1 MLRGIWHEE
10 GVVVTETQREDFEHR
25 RYTIRRKLFR
35 LFGDA
40 FYLYDDQGALALY
53 SEMKRFRLRED
64 IRLYAD
70 ESQREEVLRIS
81 TRSLFDF
88 AGAYDIHDSRRD
100 EPVGTLRRAGVK
112 SSFLRDHWQILDIEG
127 NEVGTLEEDS
137 MAKALLRRYV
147 DVLAVFM
154 PQRYHA
160 SIGGRTVATYRQHF
174 NPIVLKLDIDFSADG
189 ERRLDR
195 RLGIAAGVLISAI
208 EGRQD

>member
-1 MLRGIWHEE
+1 MKQTQPE
-10 GVVVTETQREDFEHR
+10 GFEHR

-35 LFGDA
+35 FFGDA
-40 FYLYDDQGALALY
+40 FHLYDDNGALALY

-81 TRSLFDF
+81 ARSLFDF
-88 AGAYDIHDSRRD
+88 AGAYDIHDSRRN
-100 EPVGTLRRAGVK
+100 EPVGTLRRAGMK

-137 MAKALLRRYV
+137 MTKALLRRYV
-147 DVLAVFM
+147 DMLAVFM

-160 SIGGRTVATYRQHF
+160 SIGGQTVATYRQHF
-174 NPIVLKLDIDFSADG
+174 NPIVLKLDIDFSPDS